1 MSSVT
6 RPPWQDLAIALDDA
20 GGAFC
25 TVASLP
31 GTTAS
36 PFAALAEQASRSPTS
51 SKNWPPSVTR
61 AVPGRAMC
69 AHGWSGSRHQDL
81 GSV

>member
-1 MSSVT
+1 
-6 RPPWQDLAIALDDA
+6 LAIALDDA

-51 SKNWPPSVTR
+51 SKN
-61 AVPGRAMC
+61 
-69 AHGWSGSRHQDL
+69 
-81 GSV
+81 